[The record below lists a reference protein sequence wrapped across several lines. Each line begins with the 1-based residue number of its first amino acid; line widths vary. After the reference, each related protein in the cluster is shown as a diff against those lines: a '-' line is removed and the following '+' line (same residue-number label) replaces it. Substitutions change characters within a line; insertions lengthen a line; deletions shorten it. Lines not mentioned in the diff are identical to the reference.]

1 MLETMLSGKKE
12 INGLRARAWPVNSF
26 ALAGKIRLMWLQ
38 NECKIGGKS
47 VPDVRLHPHLSE
59 NKLTPL
65 SSLMNVQTLMGWVW

>member
-1 MLETMLSGKKE
+1 MLETMLSRKKE

-26 ALAGKIRLMWLQ
+26 ALAGKIRLQ
-38 NECKIGGKS
+38 NECKLGGKS

-65 SSLMNVQTLMGWVW
+65 SSLMNVQALMGWVW